1 MGPKVKH
8 RGRNWPER
16 ATIANIR
23 FARGVFTIWLNPVT
37 ASNMLIQIEPA
48 ASQITL
54 AAVRT
59 W

>member
-1 MGPKVKH
+1 MGPKVRH
-8 RGRNWPER
+8 RGRNWPDR
-16 ATIANIR
+16 ATIASIR
-23 FARGVFTIWLNPVT
+23 LARGVFTMWLKPVT
-37 ASNMLIQIEPA
+37 ASNKLIQIEPA